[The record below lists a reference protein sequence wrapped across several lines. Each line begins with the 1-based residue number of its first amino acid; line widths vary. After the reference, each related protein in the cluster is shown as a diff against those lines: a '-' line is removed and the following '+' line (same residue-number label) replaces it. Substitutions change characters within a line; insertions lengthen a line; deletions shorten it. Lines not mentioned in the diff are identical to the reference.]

1 MECHICHRDHD
12 AQKLPF
18 LCAVDARNSLYELRV
33 NGLQA
38 LLENE
43 SLQGQVNEFHAN
55 SSKNSLSD
63 IEQSKAMQRLEEDR
77 TDHILASAN
86 KLKEEIQAAREE
98 IRTRKAALARRRSD
112 LASVSNGLAERRVMQ
127 QQELDKSTKV
137 ARFRWAQRAEAT
149 ANTRAFLCTQAIRLY
164 GLKRTKKAGSSRY
177 DYQLGRV
184 PIIDLASMDSY
195 APEIISTSLAHVAHI
210 LMLVCHYLSIR
221 LPAEITLP
229 HRDYPR
235 PTIFNLNNS
244 YQHSHVSFPSFSGTS
259 LQPHSRETDS
269 QRVPRPRPLFVDKSL
284 TQLLKEDPSTY
295 SFFLEGV
302 TLLAY
307 NIAWLCHCQGVSVG
321 DSSNFDDICNMGR
334 NLYSFLMSAQAH
346 DFNPI
351 NVKVPGWG
359 PNGEE
364 VEEESQGNWLGRYS
378 HGGTFYFLGSYE
390 GTDLVRSFK
399 LPSPMK
405 LADKLKK
412 KLIGDAPAPDW
423 EVLDDDAWKVEDLP
437 GTDASAAN
445 ARNVADK
452 STDAKSTPRSGTNGW
467 TKVKHR

>member
-184 PIIDLASMDSY
+184 PIIDLASMD
-195 APEIISTSLAHVAHI
+195 
-210 LMLVCHYLSIR
+210 C
-221 LPAEITLP
+221 
-229 HRDYPR
+229 
-235 PTIFNLNNS
+235 
-244 YQHSHVSFPSFSGTS
+244 
-259 LQPHSRETDS
+259 
-269 QRVPRPRPLFVDKSL
+269 
-284 TQLLKEDPSTY
+284 
-295 SFFLEGV
+295 
-302 TLLAY
+302 
-307 NIAWLCHCQGVSVG
+307 VSVG